1 MRRRGLGRQHLSS
14 EGSLHV
20 SRGRGEPGLP
30 EQPRWLGAAGEEAG
44 AERMETGQRGGR
56 SQPGAPGGQNEYCGP

>member
-1 MRRRGLGRQHLSS
+1 MGDSISAAR
-14 EGSLHV
+14 V
-20 SRGRGEPGLP
+20 ACTCPRGRGEPGLP